1 MNRRRRGRGAL
12 SAFLVVISLCV
23 FAVGVLALR
32 YVLTESAASGRNA
45 SALASLN
52 PKKFAEYDWEELAE
66 VATLISDAPS
76 DEEGVELASNWG
88 IEVGDTR
95 ALPLE
100 DGHQATLTVV
110 GIRCDERSD
119 GSGAAGIT
127 LMASP
132 ISLEPMQNSVSNVGG
147 WEASAL
153 REWLSTEGLAL
164 LPEGLS
170 EGVVS
175 VRKRTNNVGATSDV
189 DSVTSTDDVLW
200 PFSVS
205 EVCGTVDLFAAE
217 YGDEVRSRTGYI
229 DYTAYDVV
237 LNAEGAQY
245 PYFAERGV
253 TCHGDPQGTLELAY
267 SGTPCGWWYR
277 SAYPLSFG
285 KGDDYFFYQVME
297 SGYPVTL
304 GSPDQAAGVVVGLCL

>member
-1 MNRRRRGRGAL
+1 MNRRRRGGGAL
-12 SAFLVVISLCV
+12 SALLVVLSLCV
-23 FAVGVLALR
+23 FAGGVLALR
-32 YVLTESAASGRNA
+32 FVLTEPAASGMNA
-45 SALASLN
+45 SAPASLT
-52 PKKFAEYDWEELAE
+52 PKEFAEYDWEELAE
-66 VATLISDAPS
+66 VAALIADAPS
-76 DEEGVELASNWG
+76 DEEGVELASDWG

-100 DGHQATLTVV
+100 DGRQATLTVV

-132 ISLEPMQNSVSNVGG
+132 ISLEPMRDSVSNVGG
-147 WEASAL
+147 WEVSAL
-153 REWLSTEGLAL
+153 RDWLSTEGLAL

-175 VRKRTNNVGATSDV
+175 VRKRTNNAGATSDV

-217 YGDEVRSRTGYI
+217 YGNEVRSRTGYI
-229 DYTAYDVV
+229 DYTAYDAV

-245 PYFAERGV
+245 PHFAERGV

-297 SGYPVTL
+297 SGYSVTL